1 MSGFISWES
10 IEERI
15 VRAQFSGNN
24 RIEFYE
30 TLSLL
35 LENNV
40 LLSDALD
47 ELYMVWSDKG
57 RKPSEALAIIA
68 KKCFIAVSNGK
79 TLGQALDHW
88 VPSQEVSL
96 ITAGERSGGLVQAF
110 ADAIRIIK
118 AGMRIKSAIIS
129 ATIYP
134 AMLMSITGLLLW
146 IIATK
151 MVPKMALM
159 SNPDNWPGAA
169 YALHIISY
177 IVTNYGM
184 AIIIG
189 LVILLVLIIYSLP
202 RLTGSVRVTL
212 DRMPIYSTY
221 RALYGSTFLL
231 NIAVMLRANV
241 LLKDALEVIAEK
253 ANPWLKERVNAA
265 HYGIGIGGNLGV
277 SLDRAGHRFPD
288 KKAVQILMI
297 LASRKGFEEAL
308 NNFSE
313 RWLEQ
318 SIKNVEKTASLSL
331 VVSITIIA
339 VLMGLVVVGT
349 TEMQQAIE
357 QEVGS
362 QKM

>member
-1 MSGFISWES
+1 MSLLSWES

-15 VRAQFSGNN
+15 VRSQFSGNN

-40 LLSDALD
+40 LLSDALH

-57 RKPSEALAIIA
+57 RKPSEGLAVIA
-68 KKCFIAVSNGK
+68 KRCLLEVSNGK
-79 TLGQALDHW
+79 TLGKALERW

-96 ITAGERSGGLVQAF
+96 INAGERSGGLVQAF
-110 ADAIRIIK
+110 ADAIRIIQ
-118 AGMRIKSAIIS
+118 AGMRIKSAILS
-129 ATIYP
+129 ATVYP
-134 AMLMSITGLLLW
+134 LLLMSVTGLLLW

-151 MVPKMALM
+151 MVPKMAMM

-169 YALHIISY
+169 FALHVISD
-177 IVTNYGM
+177 IVTNFGLAIVI
-184 AIIIG
+184 AIIA
-189 LVILLVLIIYSLP
+189 LLAFVFYSLP
-202 RLTGSVRVTL
+202 RMTGPVRVIL
-212 DRMPIYSTY
+212 DKLPIYSTY
-221 RALYGSTFLL
+221 RILHGSTFLL

-241 LLKDALEVIAEK
+241 LLKDSLEVISEK
-253 ANPWLKERVNAA
+253 ASPWLKERVDAA

-277 SLDRAGHRFPD
+277 SLDRAGHAFPD

-308 NNFSE
+308 NRFSE

-318 SIKNVEKTASLSL
+318 SIKNIEKTASMCLI
-331 VVSITIIA
+331 VSISIIA
-339 VLMGLVVVGT
+339 MLMGLVVVGT
-349 TEMQQAIE
+349 TEMQQSIE
-357 QEVGS
+357 QEVSS
-362 QKM
+362 QKI